1 MQNLNSSTAFGRASD
16 TGADLHA
23 WAKHL
28 WPLNRS
34 LTGDGVRAT
43 LGYLKALLPNLQ
55 THEVPSGTPAFDWIV
70 PDEWNLCEAWV
81 EDETGRRLVDTAR
94 TNLHVV
100 GYSEPF
106 DGVVSREDLLPR
118 IHTLPDQ
125 PDAVPYVT
133 SYYRRTW
140 GFCMAHNDLDRLG
153 YGPFRV
159 LIDSTLEPGHLTY
172 ADLVIPGDSPDEVLL
187 STYVCH
193 PSMAN
198 NELSGPVVATALA
211 RWIASL
217 PSRRYTYRIVFIPET
232 IGSILYLYRHLEHL
246 REHVKAGWVL
256 TCIGDDRTFSY
267 VPSRLGRTLADRI
280 SLQVLRDQGQFHEYS
295 FLDRGSDE
303 RQWCSPGADLPVC
316 SVMRSKY
323 GEYPEYHTSLDD
335 LENVVT
341 PAGLQGGLDVMK
353 ACITLLEAN
362 AKYRTIL
369 PGEPQMGRRG
379 LYPPTSIKG
388 GAGDVRNMLNVIAYC
403 DGAHDIIELC
413 ERTGMPWDE
422 VLAILTRLE
431 AAGVVTSEA

>member
-1 MQNLNSSTAFGRASD
+1 MKSDWDTA
-16 TGADLHA
+16 ADMHR
-23 WAKHL
+23 WATDL
-28 WPLNRS
+28 WPLHRS
-34 LTGDGVRAT
+34 LTGAGVRAT
-43 LGYLKALLPNLQ
+43 LSYLKDLLPDLRI
-55 THEVPSGTPAFDWIV
+55 HEVPSGTQAFDWTV
-70 PDEWNLCEAWV
+70 PDEWNLREAWV
-81 EDETGRRLVDTAR
+81 EDATGKRVIDTAR

-118 IHTLPDQ
+118 IHTLPVQ
-125 PDAVPYVT
+125 PDAIPYVT

-140 GFCMAHNDLDRLG
+140 GFCMAHEELDGLG
-153 YGPFRV
+153 DGPFRV
-159 LIDSTLEPGHLTY
+159 HIDTTLEPGHLTY
-172 ADLVIPGDSPDEVLL
+172 ADLVIPGISTDEVLL

-198 NELSGPVVATALA
+198 NELSGPVVTTALA

-217 PSRRYTYRIVFIPET
+217 PSRRYTYRAIFLPET
-232 IGSILYLYRHLEHL
+232 IGSILYLSRNLEHL
-246 REHVKAGWVL
+246 REHVKAGWVI
-256 TCIGDDRTFSY
+256 TCIGDDRTYSY
-267 VPSRLGRTLADRI
+267 VPSRLGGTLADRV
-280 SLQVLRDQGQFHEYS
+280 SLQVLRDRGPFDAYS

-341 PAGLQGGLDVMK
+341 PTGLQGGLAVMK

-362 AKYRTIL
+362 AKFRTVL

-379 LYPPTSIKG
+379 LYPTTSTKDR
-388 GAGDVRNMLNVIAYC
+388 ADDVRHMMNVIAYC
-403 DGAHDIIELC
+403 DGEHDVLDLC
-413 ERTGMPWDE
+413 ERTGLPWNE
-422 VLAILTRLE
+422 VVAMLRQLE
-431 AAGVVTSEA
+431 EEEVVTSEP

>member
-1 MQNLNSSTAFGRASD
+1 MRNLNSSGRARD

-23 WAKHL
+23 WAKDL
-28 WPLNRS
+28 WPLHRS

-43 LGYLKALLPNLQ
+43 LSYLKGLLPDL
-55 THEVPSGTPAFDWIV
+55 TIYEVPSGTEAFDWAV
-70 PDEWNLCEAWV
+70 PAEWNLREAWV
-81 EDETGRRLVDTAR
+81 KDPAGRHVIDTAL

-106 DGVVSREDLLPR
+106 DGVVSRDELLER
-118 IHTLPDQ
+118 MHTLPDQ
-125 PDAVPYVT
+125 PDAIPYVT
-133 SYYRRTW
+133 SYYRRDW
-140 GFCMAHNDLDRLG
+140 GFCMTHDALQRLG
-153 YGPFRV
+153 DGPFRV
-159 LIDSTLEPGHLTY
+159 HIDTTLEPGHLTY
-172 ADLVIPGDSPDEVLL
+172 ADLVIPGDSTDEVLL

-198 NELSGPVVATALA
+198 NELSGPVVTTALA

-217 PSRRYTYRIVFIPET
+217 PNRRYTYRVVFIPET
-232 IGSILYLYRHLEHL
+232 IGSILYLSRHLEHL

-256 TCIGDDRTFSY
+256 TCIGDDRTYSY
-267 VPSRLGRTLADRI
+267 VPSRLGETLADRV
-280 SLQVLRDQGQFHEYS
+280 SLQVLNDRGPFDAYS

-341 PAGLQGGLDVMK
+341 PTGLQGGLEVMK
-353 ACITLLEAN
+353 SCITLLEAN
-362 AKYRTIL
+362 LKFRTIL

-379 LYPPTSIKG
+379 LYPTTTTKDL
-388 GAGDVRNMLNVIAYC
+388 ADEVLNMMNVMAYC
-403 DGAHDIIELC
+403 DGEHDVIELC
-413 ERTGMPWDE
+413 ERTGLPWNE
-422 VLAILTRLE
+422 VVAILRRLE
-431 AAGVVTSEA
+431 AAEVVTSEA